1 MNLNIDELGK
11 LIADAQK
18 HAAEMMA
25 ELSLQDQSKVNEI
38 VKSVDTNDLE
48 SMKDYLKTQKNA

>member
-1 MNLNIDELGK
+1 MNIDELGK

-25 ELSLQDQSKVNEI
+25 ELSLQDQKKVNEI
-38 VKSVDTNDLE
+38 VDGVDTTDLE
-48 SMKDYLKTQKNA
+48 SMKDYLKTK

>member
-11 LIADAQK
+11 MIADAQK

-25 ELSLQDQSKVNEI
+25 ELSLEDQKKVNEI
-38 VKSVDTNDLE
+38 VDGVNTKDTKEMEN
-48 SMKDYLKTQKNA
+48 YLNNQKNA